1 MTVGQSTINM
11 EYTLGIY
18 TLGCKVN
25 QYESEAIAE
34 AAENAGFT
42 ICDPSERCDVYII
55 NTCTVT
61 GESDRKSR
69 QFIRR
74 AISENASATVIVT
87 GCLTQVSAD
96 SVASIEGVDYICGCR
111 DKLRTVDA
119 ALSLVGREK
128 LPHPII
134 EVDDLTGA
142 GFENMSI
149 KSFPRTRAYIKIEDG
164 CESNCTY
171 CIIPR
176 ARGSIRSKPAKDVLC
191 EVARLKESGCREVVL
206 TGIET
211 AAYGREFGDGYR
223 LAELLSD
230 VDEIAGADMRIR
242 LGSLDPSLFRKDFVT
257 KIAHLGSIAPHF
269 HLSMQSGSSSVLA
282 RMKRR
287 YNADMALEGIELLKT
302 AIPDVQLTCDMIV
315 GFPGETDEDFEICRS
330 FLENIAFYETHIFKY
345 SRRQGTKAADMP
357 QQIPEQ
363 IKTERSHVL
372 LKLHEK
378 NKKAYLEQFVGQP
391 LQVLFEERLEIQGKK
406 VWSGYSR
413 EYIRV
418 LWDTEQTLENQ
429 ICTVTA
435 CQTDT
440 KEGAL
445 WTRG

>member
-1 MTVGQSTINM
+1 MLNRTAALHN
-11 EYTLGIY
+11 
-18 TLGCKVN
+18 LGCKVN
-25 QYESEAIAE
+25 AYETEVMQQMLSDAGYTIVPFSEKA
-34 AAENAGFT
+34 
-42 ICDPSERCDVYII
+42 DVYII
-55 NTCTVT
+55 NTCSVT
-61 GESDRKSR
+61 NMADKKSR
-69 QFIRR
+69 QMISR
-74 AISENASATVIVT
+74 ARKNNPQAVVAAA
-87 GCLTQVSAD
+87 GCYVQ
-96 SVASIEGVDYICGCR
+96 
-111 DKLRTVDA
+111 A
-119 ALSLVGREK
+119 AGEK
-128 LPHPII
+128 LLEELSVDLII
-134 EVDDLTGA
+134 GNNKKKDLVQILDDFFVSRDSQSYIVDLSHTKEYEEMKMERTA
-142 GFENMSI
+142 EH
-149 KSFPRTRAYIKIEDG
+149 TRAYIKVQDG
-164 CESNCTY
+164 CNQFCSY
-171 CIIPR
+171 CIIPFT
-176 ARGSIRSKPAKDVLC
+176 RGRVRSRRLEDVETEIAGLC
-191 EVARLKESGCREVVL
+191 KAGYQEFVL
-206 TGIET
+206 TGIHLSS
-211 AAYGREFGDGYR
+211 YGVDFSEDKKPK
-223 LAELLSD
+223 LLELIRKID
-230 VDEIAGADMRIR
+230 AIPGVKRIR
-242 LGSLDPSLFRKDFVT
+242 LGSLEPGIITEEFALALKKLPSFC
-257 KIAHLGSIAPHF
+257 PHF
-269 HLSMQSGSSSVLA
+269 HLSLQSGCDATLK
-282 RMKRR
+282 RMNRR
-287 YNADMALEGIELLKT
+287 YTASEYAEKCHILRSIFDRPALT
-302 AIPDVQLTCDMIV
+302 TDVIV